1 MPSEA
6 FMRLYSYGTELYRA
20 GKGTKPISFAEM
32 AEIHSLIAT
41 CQKSANTDQE
51 KSIVIRAQEFWNAC
65 LRKWPDSNLKEF
77 ETNPGMPEQEAKI
90 SQPGPREKASLFTAL
105 IRLTRSMGSGRG
117 LSDMTPE
124 DFGQMMK
131 LIDQCSSIA
140 TTRQEKTIIEGAKE
154 THTNQFARWQEL
166 RQENRSEM
174 QENPAPESDFD
185 SKLTR
190 DDRFLLAAHH
200 QIILKKM
207 QEEEKG

>member
-6 FMRLYSYGTELYRA
+6 FMRLYSYGTDLYRSSR
-20 GKGTKPISFAEM
+20 GGNPVSFAEM
-32 AEIHSLIAT
+32 AEIHSLIAI
-41 CQKSANTDQE
+41 CQKSASTDQE

-77 ETNPGMPEQEAKI
+77 EANPETPVQEAKI

-105 IRLTRSMGSGRG
+105 IRLTRSIGSGRG
-117 LSDMTPE
+117 LSDMTPN

-140 TTRQEKTIIEGAKE
+140 TTKQEKIIVEGAKE
-154 THTNQFARWQEL
+154 THKNQFARWQEL
-166 RQENRSEM
+166 RQENRSET

-185 SKLTR
+185 SRLSR

-200 QIILKKM
+200 QIILKKLH
-207 QEEEKG
+207 EEEKG